1 MAKKV
6 IILER
11 REGPF
16 QIALR
21 NVMRMV
27 PAKDRSDEK
36 LQRLIAF
43 RLNSDGEGDTRE
55 YLIRNIKQII
65 EKGYTGPMYDYLT
78 KSDFTASDHDE
89 DQGTG

>member
-1 MAKKV
+1 MENK
-6 IILER
+6 IIALER
-11 REGPF
+11 RECPY
-16 QIALR
+16 QIALH

-27 PAKDRSDEK
+27 PARDRSDEK
-36 LQRLIAF
+36 LRRLIAF
-43 RLNSDGEGDTRE
+43 RLNTDGEGDTRE

>member
-1 MAKKV
+1 MAN
-6 IILER
+6 IIIALER
-11 REGPF
+11 REGPYQKTF
-16 QIALR
+16 S

-43 RLNSDGEGDTRE
+43 RLRIDGEGDTRE

-65 EKGYTGPMYDYLT
+65 KAGYTGPMYDYLT
-78 KSDFTASDHDE
+78 NKTVSKRTR
-89 DQGTG
+89 Q